1 MTHTI
6 KDYYKCVINFIHSG
20 SQVFQGTG
28 FKPAFHERRKH
39 ERKHKR
45 NHKYQNVSFSL
56 CLSLWLR
63 SRYASENQTIYA
75 NTTDLIMF
83 SKLKH
88 SF

>member
-39 ERKHKR
+39 ERKNKRKHKSP
-45 NHKYQNVSFSL
+45 SF
-56 CLSLWLR
+56 
-63 SRYASENQTIYA
+63 TVK
-75 NTTDLIMF
+75 TD
-83 SKLKH
+83 STQA
-88 SF
+88 